1 MAIPEKLQQTS
12 DQLGTESS
20 VIQIPQLSIAKIK
33 VKQRNF
39 VVIQTNASGSNSY
52 ILDHETNGKMG
63 SGFNGMGGSAL
74 GLDVQGSTF
83 ATEIIR
89 RRYDWNSRKEFE
101 QGSKSDNVDI
111 SQDILQLGN
120 ITVKNIY
127 LNHKSR

>member
-33 VKQRNF
+33 IKQRNF
-39 VVIQTNASGSNSY
+39 VVIQTNASGSNSF
-52 ILDHETNGKMG
+52 ILGHPINGKLG
-63 SGFNGMGGSAL
+63 IANGMGGSQIVL
-74 GLDVQGSTF
+74 GSSGGTF
-83 ATEIIR
+83 STEIIR

-101 QGSKSDNVDI
+101 LGSKSDNIDI
-111 SQDILQLGN
+111 SQDMLQLGN